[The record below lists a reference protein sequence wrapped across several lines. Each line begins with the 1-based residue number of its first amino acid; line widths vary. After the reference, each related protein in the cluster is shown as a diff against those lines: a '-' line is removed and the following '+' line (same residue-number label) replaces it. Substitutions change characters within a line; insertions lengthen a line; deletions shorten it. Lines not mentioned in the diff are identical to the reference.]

1 MKKLISDYLE
11 FLDNGKTERRC
22 AANVIKQAE
31 KAGYK
36 NLESL
41 SSVKAGDRVYYCKM
55 NKAVILFDIG
65 TDDISLGMNI
75 LGAHIDSP
83 RLDVK
88 QNPVYEQEG
97 VVYLNTHYY
106 GGIKKY
112 QWLAMPLA
120 INGFV
125 FLKDGKSIDVNVGD
139 APDDPVFCISDILPH
154 IAQTQMAKTASEFVE
169 GEKLDVIIGCGN
181 AEASKDEKD
190 PNKKA
195 VLAILKEKYGFDE
208 ADFASAELEVVP
220 AGKARLAG
228 FDKNLILA
236 YGQDDRVCSF
246 ASMVAMLDVRAG
258 KRTTCCLLVDKEEIG
273 SEGATG
279 MSSQLFANTV
289 AELLA
294 RMDVKGPFD
303 LVLRR
308 TLSNS
313 TMLSSDVNS
322 AYDPLNSDLYDKQ
335 NSSFLS
341 RGVTFN
347 KYTGSRGKSSASDAN
362 PEFIA
367 RIRAKLDQAGVKYQY
382 AELAKVD
389 VGGGGT
395 IAKYSAF
402 YGMQVIDCGVPVQ
415 SMHAPWELTS
425 AFDVEQ
431 AYLAYKA
438 FLTL

>member
-246 ASMVAMLDVRAG
+246 ASMEAMLDVRAG
-258 KRTTCCLLVDKEEIG
+258 NRTTCCLLVDKEEIG

>member
-181 AEASKDEKD
+181 AEASNDEKD

-246 ASMVAMLDVRAG
+246 ASMEAMLDVRAG
-258 KRTTCCLLVDKEEIG
+258 NRTTCCLLVDKEEIG